1 MFRSVKMFSFLAAL
15 ILLTSLGCGPSPEDA
30 RQQLK
35 QAGLTVSSDALI
47 KSIHAGDNRAVHLLL
62 SAGLDPNKPDGQGKL
77 PLMEATIKN
86 RGAIVINLLARG
98 ADPNAKPDKYG
109 QTALMIAASLGHG
122 EIVKILLAKGADPNL
137 RDDANS
143 QTALIMATI
152 KGHTE
157 IAKTLLAH
165 GADRELRDHDGL
177 TALDYAK
184 QLDHQSLIHVLGK
197 I

>member
-109 QTALMIAASLGHG
+109 
-122 EIVKILLAKGADPNL
+122 
-137 RDDANS
+137 
-143 QTALIMATI
+143 
-152 KGHTE
+152 
-157 IAKTLLAH
+157 
-165 GADRELRDHDGL
+165 L

-197 I
+197 M

>member
-1 MFRSVKMFSFLAAL
+1 MKIISFFVAL
-15 ILLTSLGCGPSPEDA
+15 ILLTPFLGCGPSPEDA

-35 QAGLTVSSDALI
+35 QAGLTVNSAALI
-47 KSIHAGDNRAVHLLL
+47 KSIHTGDVRAVHLLL
-62 SAGLDPNKPDGQGKL
+62 SAGLDPNKPDNQGKL
-77 PLMEATIKN
+77 PLMEAAIKN
-86 RGAIVINLLARG
+86 RGAIVNNLLAKG

-109 QTALMIAASLGHG
+109 QTALMLAASLGHG

-152 KGHTE
+152 KGHTD

-177 TALDYAK
+177 TARDYAK
-184 QLDHQSLIHVLGK
+184 QLDHQSLIHTLEQK
-197 I
+197 